1 MRNIIPSVGSWF
13 KENQLGVIFEI
24 VAVDDISQTIETQL
38 IDGEV
43 SEYDMDSWAQL
54 ELQAIEEP
62 EDWRNAYELS
72 QEDALNPDDTI
83 IPEAWCSP
91 VSVIESDVI
100 NGVFEDVS
108 SFYTSLD

>member
-13 KENQLGVIFEI
+13 KESQQGVIFEI
-24 VAVDDISQTIETQL
+24 VAVDEVSQTIETQL

-43 SEYDMDSWAQL
+43 SEYDVDSWAQL

-83 IPEAWCSP
+83 IPETWSNP
-91 VSVIESDVI
+91 VSMIESDIV
-100 NGVFEDVS
+100 NGVIDEM
-108 SFYTSLD
+108 